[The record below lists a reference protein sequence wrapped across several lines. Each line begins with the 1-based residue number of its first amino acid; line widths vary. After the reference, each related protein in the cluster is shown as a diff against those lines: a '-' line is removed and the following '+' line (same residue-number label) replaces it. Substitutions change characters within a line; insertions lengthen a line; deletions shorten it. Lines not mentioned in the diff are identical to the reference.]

1 MALSVPPVQPVS
13 TSAADTDKS
22 GNINLQ
28 FSFMVLKVRVFINRN
43 LSYEPHKFKRMRYF
57 AAITAVKEVIYE
69 WSTGTGKMP

>member
-1 MALSVPPVQPVS
+1 
-13 TSAADTDKS
+13 
-22 GNINLQ
+22 
-28 FSFMVLKVRVFINRN
+28 MVLKVRVFINRN